1 MHNVNKFVKKNKQDI
16 DETQH
21 QTEIEQKSI
30 KQETVYEMLR
40 KYTFVCIIIFSTR
53 FLYSNFKKR

>member
-40 KYTFVCIIIFSTR
+40 KYICICIPIFLRDFFIQT
-53 FLYSNFKKR
+53 